1 MDFTGIIIPF
11 VTGRVELPPKNKIQP
26 TWDPNVF
33 PPKIFKKIQSWKPSK
48 QKSYS
53 KVEDASTLVLL
64 GHPPVFHT
72 SGCALLHIL
81 TGFLRTTFGNLATLP
96 LTTQA
101 AGEDPTRPQVFFEKN
116 PSPSGVIDAKKMV
129 RSTKWVLLRELTY
142 PTKREV
148 RKIII
153 FKSDFWWDML
163 VFRSVVQKY
172 YLGVCHPRKPH
183 GDIITSMVKKFPM
196 PQSAPL

>member
-1 MDFTGIIIPF
+1 MRSNF
-11 VTGRVELPPKNKIQP
+11 
-26 TWDPNVF
+26 F
-33 PPKIFKKIQSWKPSK
+33 P
-48 QKSYS
+48 QKSS
-53 KVEDASTLVLL
+53 KKFKLETLKTKILQFSVEDASTLVLL
-64 GHPPVFHT
+64 GHPPVFNTTGARYYT
-72 SGCALLHIL
+72 SGARIPKDYVWQSRDPSTHHSGRGWRPNQAS
-81 TGFLRTTFGNLATLP
+81 GFCWRKIQL
-96 LTTQA
+96 Q
-101 AGEDPTRPQVFFEKN
+101 E
-116 PSPSGVIDAKKMV
+116 
-129 RSTKWVLLRELTY
+129 VLLRELTY

-163 VFRSVVQKY
+163 VFGSVVQKY